1 MAPLL
6 AWNWI
11 LKNLLSSDS
20 HRWSLKCTS
29 DERFKDGVADRSK
42 LHKQIDIPDFS
53 VSLWG
58 CYLMTIYIFLLLF
71 LGKYICSKASKS
83 NSACV
88 GWRSPLVW
96 LFCLHSSL
104 TGVHSISTTGKNG
117 TIDSFISFYVNWKW
131 KGRATSFGHSRS
143 ITAACMG
150 GKLAFSSFPPLG
162 EEEKWQLELYRRF
175 HGR

>member
-20 HRWSLKCTS
+20 HRWSLKSTS

-42 LHKQIDIPDFS
+42 LHKQSGIPDFI

-71 LGKYICSKASKS
+71 LGQYIRSKASKS

-88 GWRSPLVW
+88 SWRSPLVW
-96 LFCLHSSL
+96 LFSLHWYL
-104 TGVHSISTTGKNG
+104 TGVHSISATGKNG

>member
-6 AWNWI
+6 AWYWI
-11 LKNLLSSDS
+11 LKNLLSSES
-20 HRWSLKCTS
+20 HRWSLKSTS

-42 LHKQIDIPDFS
+42 LHKQSDIPDFI

-71 LGKYICSKASKS
+71 LGQYIRSKASKS

-88 GWRSPLVW
+88 SWRSPLVW
-96 LFCLHSSL
+96 LFSLHWYL
-104 TGVHSISTTGKNG
+104 TGVHSISATGKNG
-117 TIDSFISFYVNWKW
+117 TIDSFILFYVNWKW
-131 KGRATSFGHSRS
+131 KGLATSLGHSRS

-150 GKLAFSSFPPLG
+150 GKLAFSSFPPLW
-162 EEEKWQLELYRRF
+162 EEEKWQSQLYRLF
-175 HGR
+175 HRL

>member
-6 AWNWI
+6 AWYWI
-11 LKNLLSSDS
+11 LKNLLSSES
-20 HRWSLKCTS
+20 HRWSLKSTS

-71 LGKYICSKASKS
+71 LGQYICSKASKS

-96 LFCLHSSL
+96 LFCLHSYL
-104 TGVHSISTTGKNG
+104 TGVHSISATGKNG
-117 TIDSFISFYVNWKW
+117 TIDSFILFYVNWKW
-131 KGRATSFGHSRS
+131 KGLVTSFRHSRS
-143 ITAACMG
+143 ITAAWMG

-162 EEEKWQLELYRRF
+162 EEEKWLLLLYRRF
-175 HGR
+175 HRR